1 MLNLFGTEIIQYPR
15 SLMISSLPETDSLQ
29 HNKQQKYPTKL
40 SAVVLWID
48 NYYESLRNIQLVKTI
63 RKAVILWKIK
73 QNYFCIMLFFR
84 VGHWAL
90 EIKPNYS
97 QLKSSMSLLWY
108 DLLSEALKFLSG
120 WIMVEYIF
128 SFSIHEILWIV
139 FHIPQKSYL
148 LK

>member
-63 RKAVILWKIK
+63 RKAVIL
-73 QNYFCIMLFFR
+73 
-84 VGHWAL
+84 
-90 EIKPNYS
+90 
-97 QLKSSMSLLWY
+97 
-108 DLLSEALKFLSG
+108 
-120 WIMVEYIF
+120 
-128 SFSIHEILWIV
+128 
-139 FHIPQKSYL
+139 
-148 LK
+148 

>member
-90 EIKPNYS
+90 EIKPHYS

-108 DLLSEALKFLSG
+108 DLLSEALKFLAG

-128 SFSIHEILWIV
+128 SFSIHEILWII